1 MRATLLVS
9 CAATA
14 LMIGIGSAGAQTA
27 EHKSGPALGKESPA
41 AAATQPKSATPD
53 RGIAEHRSA
62 AEDASKSAKDTPKPN
77 ATTSPKP
84 SSSMN
89 EPKMHQGANDKASPN
104 AKGAANDKAAAKPEH
119 GAANDK
125 TSPTTHRSASDKSN
139 APSQSA
145 EQSKQKPG
153 STTAQS
159 EKQPGSATKTG
170 RSAATGKN
178 EPNAAASSTNTQ
190 TGRSATSTTTG
201 TEDRINRK
209 DVGVNAQE
217 RSGAAGSVQIDAQKQ
232 ERIRSVLASSKAEN
246 VRNVDF
252 SVSVGTR
259 IPERYHFSPLPSEI
273 VQIVPEY
280 RGYDYMVVDNE
291 IVIVNPRTR
300 EIVYTMTEGRS
311 AGMNRPSVDCR

>member
-1 MRATLLVS
+1 MRATLLIS

-41 AAATQPKSATPD
+41 AAATQSKSATPD
-53 RGIAEHRSA
+53 HGMAEHRSA
-62 AEDASKSAKDTPKPN
+62 AEDASKAAKDTPKPA

-89 EPKMHQGANDKASPN
+89 EPKMHQGANEKASPN

-125 TSPTTHRSASDKSN
+125 TPPTTHRSASDKVSS
-139 APSQSA
+139 PSQSA
-145 EQSKQKPG
+145 QQSKQKPS
-153 STTAQS
+153 STTAQT
-159 EKQPGSATKTG
+159 EKQPGSATAPKTG
-170 RSAATGKN
+170 RSAATGKT
-178 EPNAAASSTNTQ
+178 EPNAATSTNTP
-190 TGRSATSTTTG
+190 TGRSATTG

-209 DVGVNAQE
+209 ETNANVQE
-217 RSGAAGSVQIDAQKQ
+217 RTGAAGSVQIDAQKQ

-246 VRNVDF
+246 VRKVDF

-259 IPERYHFSPLPSEI
+259 IPERYHFYPLPSEI

-280 RGYDYMVVDNE
+280 RGYEYMVVDNE